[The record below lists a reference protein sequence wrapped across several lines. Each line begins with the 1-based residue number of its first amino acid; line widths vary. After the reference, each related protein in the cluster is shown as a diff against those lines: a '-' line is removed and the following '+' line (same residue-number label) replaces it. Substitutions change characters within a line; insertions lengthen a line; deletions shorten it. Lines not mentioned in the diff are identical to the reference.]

1 MFKVEDLEIV
11 LGKKLKSYQKNLDL
25 QLDVNMNFFHINVS
39 SLIYDVVAS
48 CCMEDGFLFCFVVW
62 VCVCVFFRVL
72 CFFFFFSSSFFY
84 GVTEAAAV

>member
-25 QLDVNMNFFHINVS
+25 QLVVNMNFFHINVS

-62 VCVCVFFRVL
+62 VWACVCVCFRVL
-72 CFFFFFSSSFFY
+72 CFFFFFPLLFLRSD
-84 GVTEAAAV
+84 